1 MRVLITRYPA
11 SEDRLIVRP
20 LLCRRCALRLQPA
33 EPQPY
38 SAAAVHGSALV
49 VGSSYRWC
57 AAGSGGWALAPITG
71 TAGAGLGCPGVRLF
85 RVEDDDAS
93 MSSAAVWVRRVL
105 LRVRMVGA
113 Y

>member
-1 MRVLITRYPA
+1 MQDPERTKKSLLNHVVELDCFVASGGGLVSQTRN
-11 SEDRLIVRP
+11 
-20 LLCRRCALRLQPA
+20 LRLA
-33 EPQPY
+33 RDLEE
-38 SAAAVHGSALV
+38 A
-49 VGSSYRWC
+49 
-57 AAGSGGWALAPITG
+57 G
-71 TAGAGLGCPGVRLF
+71 TAGAGMGCPGVRLF